1 MLHSP
6 GSAERGKVEGIRE
19 RNRLANL
26 KRSRRKH
33 FAILCGLRGFTG
45 VVNSRQKAEELTEGV
60 SGVKWKAC
68 DTRAEAERFIN
79 FHLRRRG
86 AEGISVGD
94 LAAAVAAPIELDF
107 EEQESKAEQND
118 GPADKLGAE
127 FWKEVEQRLEE
138 QGTENIEVIC
148 KIVAERDLCED
159 RDADVIL
166 RLLRVAGLAE
176 EEQ

>member
-45 VVNSRQKAEELTEGV
+45 VVDSRQRAEELTKGV

-86 AEGISVGD
+86 AVGISVGD

-107 EEQESKAEQND
+107 EEQEPKAEQND

-166 RLLRVAGLAE
+166 RPLRVAGLAE

>member
-1 MLHSP
+1 M
-6 GSAERGKVEGIRE
+6 
-19 RNRLANL
+19 
-26 KRSRRKH
+26 
-33 FAILCGLRGFTG
+33 
-45 VVNSRQKAEELTEGV
+45 VNSRQKAQELTEGV
-60 SGVKWKAC
+60 SGVKWKDC

-86 AEGISVGD
+86 AEVISVGD

-107 EEQESKAEQND
+107 EEQESKAEQDD
-118 GPADKLGAE
+118 GPADRLGAE
-127 FWKEVEQRLEE
+127 FWREVEQRLEE
-138 QGTENIEVIC
+138 QGTENIEVVC

-176 EEQ
+176 DEP